1 MDDKMM
7 ESGKAYIVFTPTGI
21 GKTKKIDI
29 ELINLAEGD
38 RQVMAMTCLSPS
50 AKLINS
56 ISIFF
61 VLPIPVGVNTM
72 YAFPLS
78 IILSSILSVSPCH
91 KILFYI
97 SYTSRHK

>member
-38 RQVMAMTCLSPS
+38 RQVMALAQGVWWFAKKNSPL
-50 AKLINS
+50 ATYIGMKEIE
-56 ISIFF
+56 
-61 VLPIPVGVNTM
+61 TM
-72 YAFPLS
+72 M
-78 IILSSILSVSPCH
+78 IQD
-91 KILFYI
+91 KIDDDKK
-97 SYTSRHK
+97 HN